1 MRIIEKIKTDVCLVV
16 FGGLVIVASLFG
28 WGCAG
33 MYNDDGT
40 LTQETQAAIAQT
52 TQTAQAITSAVAPQ
66 AAPLVPLGGAAV
78 GSILTL
84 AGAIFYNKKNKGQS

>member
-1 MRIIEKIKTDVCLVV
+1 MGIINKIKVDIGLVI
-16 FGGLVIVASLFG
+16 FGGLIVVCSLFS
-28 WGCAG
+28 WGCAA
-33 MYNDDGT
+33 MYNPDGT
-40 LTQETQAAIAQT
+40 LTQETQAALQQT

-84 AGAIFYNKKNKGQS
+84 AGAIFYNKKKGQS